1 MTNKKTTTLTLFSKE
16 SFEGESQA
24 FNSSM
29 SELGSSNYNDATSSL
44 KIGAIGG
51 KQGMA
56 VLYEHEQFNRSSPSI
71 QGIPLQTGEYSSHS
85 QLGISE
91 NALSSFQLLGHEG
104 AYLFPLSGYVGEA
117 KFISD
122 DENDQINFHQDDEF
136 PAQSLIVMSGEWIS
150 NTNKIYKKGIY
161 NKLEGGE
168 QKIRRA
174 PKGKLIVVS
183 KEKKSSVPTV
193 DNSNENHFIESSY
206 QQTVDRNVELI
217 LDASGSMVN
226 NRINNQTR
234 FDIAKDTLKKLVTEK
249 LPLGINFAFRAFGI
263 SKESYPN
270 VEEITPD
277 HNTALISPLSKLT
290 VDSKEK
296 LLKSIQDIKA
306 SGGTP
311 IAGSI
316 RKVPSDLSGANGT
329 KLIVLI
335 TDGEETAETVDKVSE
350 AITDLVK
357 SDTTTKVVL
366 NIVGFNITSEEQK
379 NTFKR
384 WAILGNGNYYDATDA
399 SLLSSL
405 VTEAISPS
413 FQVIN
418 SSFKTV
424 AKGFVNDEKEI
435 ELISGET
442 YAVKFDEDNIE
453 TGIHISFQNKTV
465 LSI

>member
-136 PAQSLIVMSGEWIS
+136 LAQSLIVMSGEWVS

-193 DNSNENHFIESSY
+193 DNSNENQVIESSY

-217 LDASGSMVN
+217 LDVSNSMN
-226 NRINNQTR
+226 TLPPPSRL
-234 FDIAKDTLKKLVTEK
+234 DIAKETLRNLVKEK
-249 LPLGINFAFRAFGI
+249 LPLGINFAFRAFGVDP
-263 SKESYPN
+263 SYPKA
-270 VEEITPD
+270 EIVVKYY
-277 HNTALISPLSKLT
+277 TALISPLEKLT
-290 VDSKEK
+290 DDSREK
-296 LLKSIQDIKA
+296 LLKSISDIKA

-311 IAGSI
+311 IAGAI
-316 RKVPSDLSGANGT
+316 RKVPSDLSEATGT

-335 TDGEETAETVDKVSE
+335 TDGGENDETIDKVSE
-350 AITDLVK
+350 AITNLVE

-399 SLLSSL
+399 TLLSSL

-465 LSI
+465 LSV